1 MSKKTKVYT
10 VSGLK
15 RVCMHIEPI
24 KYPDTFTTKK
34 AAAKFVAGKL
44 NEWVDHWNKVHG
56 REEIGRVKI
65 MDCFKYDGYII
76 GDICLLIVEHD
87 SEAHKNL

>member
-1 MSKKTKVYT
+1 MAKKTKVYT
-10 VSGLK
+10 VSGMK

-44 NEWVDHWNKVHG
+44 NEWVDDWNKIHG
-56 REEIGRVKI
+56 HEEIGRVKI

-76 GDICLLIVEHD
+76 GDTCLLIVEHD